1 MISNLDRSYIFFLLI
16 AVSCFSCPAFS
27 QQISSSPRPSLV
39 RKTSYSVST
48 SIFSGVSQDVN
59 GNQLEADNDIS
70 VNLVSPVT
78 SNDQAG
84 DLLGFSVTPNSST
97 VSISDLNHTSMFE
110 FGEGTRLYT
119 NVKTKDD
126 AVSEITT
133 SEASSSA
140 YIIVETELNAQEN
153 INSFA
158 EAFDPAF

>member
-1 MISNLDRSYIFFLLI
+1 MFLSLGRSYIIFLLT
-16 AVSCFSCPAFS
+16 VVPFFFCTVFG
-27 QQISSSPRPSLV
+27 QQVSSSPRPSLV
-39 RKTSYSVST
+39 RKTSYSIST

-97 VSISDLNHTSMFE
+97 ISISDLNHTSMFE

-126 AVSEITT
+126 AVSDIST

-158 EAFDPAF
+158 DTFDSAF

>member
-1 MISNLDRSYIFFLLI
+1 MFLSLGRSYIVFLLT
-16 AVSCFSCPAFS
+16 AVPFFFCPVFG
-27 QQISSSPRPSLV
+27 QQVSSSPRPSLV
-39 RKTSYSVST
+39 RKTSYSIST

-97 VSISDLNHTSMFE
+97 ISISDLNHTSMFE

-126 AVSEITT
+126 AVSDISI

-158 EAFDPAF
+158 DTFDSAF